1 MHFIISLCTRTGHL
15 SCTPRATHAQRGAG
29 HPLSTVR
36 RTCHPTVPPS
46 DGSARSAERRV
57 PQNMPELAWLHPSIV
72 SSFVA
77 SHAQELESKA
87 RQTPCVRLHQAIHA
101 MQLLQWRSI
110 WQQSNQQRD
119 EQKLSSRPPTA
130 TDDHQVANIL
140 ISLAASHYGVRQSG
154 GSQGMSLQTIKEEA
168 DTETLMI
175 ADIKADPELLFPME
189 L

>member
-1 MHFIISLCTRTGHL
+1 
-15 SCTPRATHAQRGAG
+15 
-29 HPLSTVR
+29 
-36 RTCHPTVPPS
+36 
-46 DGSARSAERRV
+46 
-57 PQNMPELAWLHPSIV
+57 
-72 SSFVA
+72 
-77 SHAQELESKA
+77 
-87 RQTPCVRLHQAIHA
+87 

-140 ISLAASHYGVRQSG
+140 ISLAASHYGIRQSG

-168 DTETLMI
+168 DTETLKI